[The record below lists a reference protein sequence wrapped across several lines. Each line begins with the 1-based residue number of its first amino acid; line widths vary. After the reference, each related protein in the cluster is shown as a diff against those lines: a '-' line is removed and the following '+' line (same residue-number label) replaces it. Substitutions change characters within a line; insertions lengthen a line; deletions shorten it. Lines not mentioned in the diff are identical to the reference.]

1 MNNMSHILKD
11 KIDLDVIRYFY
22 DNLDTSNISKGFVI
36 DILEEILP
44 RDFCNQLLIEYDV
57 KDNGLN
63 PAIFYP
69 GRDLISLSISKI
81 DKWLKNNT
89 ESLGEYYKVSDLNLF
104 SKYLFFYMVIHE
116 IEHGYQFLIA
126 DDKIA
131 SPCVLV
137 RDGYKGIFD
146 LFDKKDTIIPRP
158 IKESRRLF
166 SLFLYKFHE
175 NEFVLERNA
184 NVESLDLICKLAK
197 RLSDEKSYTVF
208 LDMFYTFIKC
218 GYLDNNKGIL
228 LNTYN
233 SILMGDRVSKTDD
246 YSDLSFEQRVRYG
259 LPISSLEREKVLSL
273 GKRK

>member
-1 MNNMSHILKD
+1 MDKEYGTIVTEVLRLLKTEYRRA
-11 KIDLDVIRYFY
+11 IHRLYGLLIIVMC
-22 DNLDTSNISKGFVI
+22 LFVVSIVDSIYQRCRII

-104 SKYLFFYMVIHE
+104 SKYLFFYMIIHE

-146 LFDKKDTIIPRP
+146 LFDK
-158 IKESRRLF
+158 F
-166 SLFLYKFHE
+166 
-175 NEFVLERNA
+175 
-184 NVESLDLICKLAK
+184 NV
-197 RLSDEKSYTVF
+197 F
-208 LDMFYTFIKC
+208 
-218 GYLDNNKGIL
+218 
-228 LNTYN
+228 
-233 SILMGDRVSKTDD
+233 
-246 YSDLSFEQRVRYG
+246 
-259 LPISSLEREKVLSL
+259 
-273 GKRK
+273 